1 MEITCN
7 RPCDTKPPRPH
18 AEGALALTPSV
29 DGFYF
34 FFAAFALLDP
44 QEDLPLF
51 AAFFIPHAMLV
62 PPFAPVCRRG
72 RYRRPRRPFALAL
85 AALLGTAFATF
96 FAAFFT
102 AGFTACAG
110 FAAALNSPRMSPRNL
125 S

>member
-1 MEITCN
+1 VQPSLRHEAPSG
-7 RPCDTKPPRPH
+7 PCRGGSGLDPWI
-18 AEGALALTPSV
+18 
-29 DGFYF
+29 DGSYF

-51 AAFFIPHAMLV
+51 ATFFIPHAMLV

-72 RYRRPRRPFALAL
+72 RYRRPRRPVALAL
-85 AALLGTAFATF
+85 AAFLAAAFATF

-102 AGFTACAG
+102 AGFAACAG
-110 FAAALNSPRMSPRNL
+110 FATALNSPRMSSRNL

>member
-7 RPCDTKPPRPH
+7 HPCDTKPPRPH
-18 AEGALALTPSV
+18 AEGALALTPWV
-29 DGFYF
+29 DGSYF
-34 FFAAFALLDP
+34 FFVAFALLDP

-51 AAFFIPHAMLV
+51 AGFFIPHAMPI

-85 AALLGTAFATF
+85 AAFL
-96 FAAFFT
+96 AAAFT
-102 AGFTACAG
+102 AGFAACAG
-110 FAAALNSPRMSPRNL
+110 FATALNSPRMSSRNL